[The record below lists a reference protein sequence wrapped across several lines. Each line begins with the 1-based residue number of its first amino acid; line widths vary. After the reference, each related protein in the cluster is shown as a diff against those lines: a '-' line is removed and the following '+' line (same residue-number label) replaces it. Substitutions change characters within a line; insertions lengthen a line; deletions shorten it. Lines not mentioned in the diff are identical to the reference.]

1 MSHANKMLCW
11 RRKVSKWNNLKKGGN
26 YDTKN
31 FHAEFHRGRH
41 VPSMSCERV
50 DSTLEGKLLLGIGLG
65 LNLSMPSKVKVE
77 SRLLEADHQTKNL
90 KNLNC
95 CVDGSR

>member
-1 MSHANKMLCW
+1 MIPRTFMQ
-11 RRKVSKWNNLKKGGN
+11 
-26 YDTKN
+26 N
-31 FHAEFHRGRH
+31 FTEGVLSH